1 MTAIARWSQSLRLY
15 SPMGCR
21 RSNAAGRVLSRRFP
35 PRAGA
40 GSGMGAVIAR
50 RFRDEGAAVVRTG
63 RTREK
68 LTKVVSQF
76 DQERSLIHVSDLTKP
91 DRRATR
97 QCAPGLVKVR
107 TRLTKSNCRL
117 FKFARSIDPRTFA
130 DEAASVGNDN
140 SGAVGRSAL
149 PAAAG
154 NITNATQFP
163 SVEILL

>member
-40 GSGMGAVIAR
+40 GSGMGAVTAR

-97 QCAPGLVKVR
+97 QCAPRLVKVR

-117 FKFARSIDPRTFA
+117 SKFARSIDPRTFA

-154 NITNATQFP
+154 NITNVTQFP